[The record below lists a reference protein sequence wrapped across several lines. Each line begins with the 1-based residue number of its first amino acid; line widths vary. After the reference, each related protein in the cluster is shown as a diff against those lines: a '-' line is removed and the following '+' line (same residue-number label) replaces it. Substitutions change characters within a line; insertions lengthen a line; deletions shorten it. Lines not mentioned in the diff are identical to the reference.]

1 MCLES
6 SCSISVLTHDETVV
20 HLVRR
25 ATLAMRGWSVDL
37 GRLLGTT
44 DGVGSSLLR
53 CLLTNFLGP
62 RSGVLCVIDFADDL
76 SLVSVM
82 THVVLMLN
90 CALMG

>member
-6 SCSISVLTHDETVV
+6 SCSISVLAHDETVV

-25 ATLAMRGWSVDL
+25 ATLAMRGRSVDL

-44 DGVGSSLLR
+44 DRVGSSLLR
-53 CLLTNFLGP
+53 CLLANFLGP
-62 RSGVLCVIDFADDL
+62 RSSVLSVIDLADDL
-76 SLVSVM
+76 SLVSV

>member
-1 MCLES
+1 
-6 SCSISVLTHDETVV
+6 
-20 HLVRR
+20 
-25 ATLAMRGWSVDL
+25 MRGRSVDL

-44 DGVGSSLLR
+44 DRVGSSLLR

-62 RSGVLCVIDFADDL
+62 WSGVLSVIDLADDL